1 MKTEYKLII
10 GVCILAVCL
19 NIAAKTILIQ
29 GQNQKIILLQ
39 KVIAAARSGSY
50 LKKENPEVKRAPALT
65 DDIQN
70 IQAKIPKEISFTEYV
85 SNISKLMDQNGFTIE
100 RNLAFV
106 PEKITRND
114 LLKYKTRFE
123 TTASYPRVKQF
134 IADVL
139 NLPGLIYFD
148 AVKLI
153 RDKDRQDMVRF
164 QFELAVFFK
173 KETV

>member
-1 MKTEYKLII
+1 MKTQFKLII

-19 NIAAKTILIQ
+19 NIAAKIILIQ
-29 GQNQKIILLQ
+29 EQNQKIALLQ
-39 KVIAAARSGSY
+39 KVIAAARSGNY
-50 LKKENPEVKRAPALT
+50 LKKEQPEEKNIPALA
-65 DDIQN
+65 DDIKN
-70 IQAKIPKEISFTEYV
+70 IRNKIPREISFTEYV
-85 SNISKLMDQNGFTIE
+85 SNISKIMDQNGFTIE
-100 RNLAFV
+100 KNLTFV

-114 LLKYKTRFE
+114 LLKYNTRLE
-123 TTASYPRVKQF
+123 ATASYPRIKQF

-148 AVKLI
+148 AVKLT

-173 KETV
+173 KETA